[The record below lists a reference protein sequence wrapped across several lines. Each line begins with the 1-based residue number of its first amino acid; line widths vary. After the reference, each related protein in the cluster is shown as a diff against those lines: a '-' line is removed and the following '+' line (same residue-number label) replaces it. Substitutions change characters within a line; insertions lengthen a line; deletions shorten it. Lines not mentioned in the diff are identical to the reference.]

1 MNFGYELI
9 KSHMHMPF
17 DLIILDILMPKI
29 SGMDTARLLREKGV
43 KTPVVFI
50 SSSEEFGV
58 MSYSVLAFDY
68 ILKPIDVERLRECM
82 KRLFAQKKKKH
93 YISVTY
99 SGTETKI
106 LLSNIQ
112 CMESNL
118 RKIIITLSE
127 NLEIEIVGKL
137 ADRILC
143 DESEFCIMLSNLLEN
158 SIDAAKSY
166 IEVSV
171 KCLNNQ
177 LSLNVKNDYTGEIR
191 KNADGCYMTTKQLGS
206 GLGLKSVSAIVK
218 KNGGLL
224 KIDDRNGV
232 FDVCAALRNF

>member
-1 MNFGYELI
+1 MRIAICDDLNTERKKVIEALNLIMGNFSVNEFDDGYELI

-68 ILKPIDVERLRECM
+68 ILKPIDLERLRECM
-82 KRLFAQKKKKH
+82 KRLLAQKKKKH

-118 RKIIITLSE
+118 RKVIITLSE
-127 NLEIEIVGKL
+127 NREIEIVGKL
-137 ADRILC
+137 ADFEEYLIKHG
-143 DESEFCIMLSNLLEN
+143 FCRCH
-158 SIDAAKSY
+158 KSY
-166 IEVSV
+166 IVNIEHIDSIENDTFFLTGGRTV
-171 KCLNNQ
+171 KISRTYLQ
-177 LSLNVKNDYTGEIR
+177 KAKKAYFDYVFTAE
-191 KNADGCYMTTKQLGS
+191 AD
-206 GLGLKSVSAIVK
+206 
-218 KNGGLL
+218 NE
-224 KIDDRNGV
+224 
-232 FDVCAALRNF
+232 

>member
-1 MNFGYELI
+1 MRIAICDDLNTERKKVIEALNLIMGNFSVNEFDDGYELI

-43 KTPVVFI
+43 NTPVVFI

-82 KRLFAQKKKKH
+82 KRLLAQKKKKH

-118 RKIIITLSE
+118 RKVIITLSE
-127 NLEIEIVGKL
+127 NREIEIVGKL
-137 ADRILC
+137 ADFEEYLIKHG
-143 DESEFCIMLSNLLEN
+143 FCRCH
-158 SIDAAKSY
+158 KSY
-166 IEVSV
+166 IVNIEHIDSIESDTFLLTGGRTV
-171 KCLNNQ
+171 KISRTYLQ
-177 LSLNVKNDYTGEIR
+177 KAKKAYFDYVFTAE
-191 KNADGCYMTTKQLGS
+191 AD
-206 GLGLKSVSAIVK
+206 
-218 KNGGLL
+218 NE
-224 KIDDRNGV
+224 
-232 FDVCAALRNF
+232 

>member
-1 MNFGYELI
+1 MRIAICDYLNTEINKVIEALNLIMGNFSVNEFDDGYELI

-82 KRLFAQKKKKH
+82 KRLLAQKKKKH

-118 RKIIITLSE
+118 RKVIITLSE
-127 NLEIEIVGKL
+127 NREIEIVGKL
-137 ADRILC
+137 ADFEEYLIKHG
-143 DESEFCIMLSNLLEN
+143 FCRCH
-158 SIDAAKSY
+158 KSY
-166 IEVSV
+166 IVNIEHIDSIENDTFFLTGGRTV
-171 KCLNNQ
+171 KISRTYLQ
-177 LSLNVKNDYTGEIR
+177 KAKKAYFDYVFTAE
-191 KNADGCYMTTKQLGS
+191 AD
-206 GLGLKSVSAIVK
+206 
-218 KNGGLL
+218 NE
-224 KIDDRNGV
+224 
-232 FDVCAALRNF
+232 

>member
-1 MNFGYELI
+1 MRIAICDDLNTERKKVIEALNLIMGNFSVNEFDDGYELI

-82 KRLFAQKKKKH
+82 KRLLAQKKKKH

-118 RKIIITLSE
+118 RKVIITLSE
-127 NLEIEIVGKL
+127 NREIEIVGKL
-137 ADRILC
+137 ADFEEYLIKHG
-143 DESEFCIMLSNLLEN
+143 FCRCH
-158 SIDAAKSY
+158 KSY
-166 IEVSV
+166 IVNIEHIDSIENDTFFLTGGRTV
-171 KCLNNQ
+171 KISRTYLQ
-177 LSLNVKNDYTGEIR
+177 KAKKAYFDYVFTAE
-191 KNADGCYMTTKQLGS
+191 AD
-206 GLGLKSVSAIVK
+206 
-218 KNGGLL
+218 NE
-224 KIDDRNGV
+224 
-232 FDVCAALRNF
+232 

>member
-1 MNFGYELI
+1 MRIAICDDLNTERKKVIEALNLIMGNFSVNEFDDGYELI

-43 KTPVVFI
+43 NTPVVFI

-82 KRLFAQKKKKH
+82 KRLLAQKKKKH

-118 RKIIITLSE
+118 RKVIITLSE
-127 NLEIEIVGKL
+127 NREIEIVGKL
-137 ADRILC
+137 ADFEEYLIKHG
-143 DESEFCIMLSNLLEN
+143 FCRCH
-158 SIDAAKSY
+158 KSY
-166 IEVSV
+166 IVNIEHIDSIENDTFFLTGGRTV
-171 KCLNNQ
+171 KISRPYLQ
-177 LSLNVKNDYTGEIR
+177 KAKKAYFDYVFTAE
-191 KNADGCYMTTKQLGS
+191 AD
-206 GLGLKSVSAIVK
+206 
-218 KNGGLL
+218 NE
-224 KIDDRNGV
+224 
-232 FDVCAALRNF
+232 

>member
-1 MNFGYELI
+1 MRIAICDDLNTERKKVIEALNSIMGNFSVNEFDDGHELI

-43 KTPVVFI
+43 KTPIVFI
-50 SSSEEFGV
+50 SSSDEFGV

-82 KRLFAQKKKKH
+82 KRLLAQKKKKH

-118 RKIIITLSE
+118 RKVIITLSE
-127 NLEIEIVGKL
+127 NREIEIVGKL
-137 ADRILC
+137 TDFEEYLTKHG
-143 DESEFCIMLSNLLEN
+143 FCRCH
-158 SIDAAKSY
+158 KSY
-166 IEVSV
+166 IVNIEHIDSIENDTFFLTGGRAV
-171 KCLNNQ
+171 KISRTYLQ
-177 LSLNVKNDYTGEIR
+177 EAKKAYFDYVFTAE
-191 KNADGCYMTTKQLGS
+191 AD
-206 GLGLKSVSAIVK
+206 
-218 KNGGLL
+218 NE
-224 KIDDRNGV
+224 
-232 FDVCAALRNF
+232 

>member
-1 MNFGYELI
+1 MRIAICDDLNTERKKVIEALNSIMGNFSVNEFDDGHELI

-17 DLIILDILMPKI
+17 DLMILDILMPKI

-50 SSSEEFGV
+50 SSSDEFGV

-82 KRLFAQKKKKH
+82 KRLLAQKKKKH

-118 RKIIITLSE
+118 RKVIITLSE
-127 NLEIEIVGKL
+127 NREIEIVGKL
-137 ADRILC
+137 TDFEEYLTKHG
-143 DESEFCIMLSNLLEN
+143 FCRCH
-158 SIDAAKSY
+158 KSY
-166 IEVSV
+166 IVNIEHIDSIENDTFFLTGGRTV
-171 KCLNNQ
+171 KISRTYLQ
-177 LSLNVKNDYTGEIR
+177 EAKKAYFDYVFTAE
-191 KNADGCYMTTKQLGS
+191 AD
-206 GLGLKSVSAIVK
+206 
-218 KNGGLL
+218 NE
-224 KIDDRNGV
+224 
-232 FDVCAALRNF
+232 

>member
-1 MNFGYELI
+1 MRIAICDDLNTERKKVIEALNLIMGNFSVNEFDDGYELI

-118 RKIIITLSE
+118 RKVIITLSE
-127 NLEIEIVGKL
+127 NREIEIFGKL
-137 ADRILC
+137 ADFEEYLIKHG
-143 DESEFCIMLSNLLEN
+143 FCRCH
-158 SIDAAKSY
+158 KSY
-166 IEVSV
+166 IVNIEHIDSIENDTFFLTGGRTV
-171 KCLNNQ
+171 KISRTYLQ
-177 LSLNVKNDYTGEIR
+177 KAKKAYFDYVFTAE
-191 KNADGCYMTTKQLGS
+191 AD
-206 GLGLKSVSAIVK
+206 
-218 KNGGLL
+218 NE
-224 KIDDRNGV
+224 
-232 FDVCAALRNF
+232 

>member
-1 MNFGYELI
+1 MRIAICDDLNTERKKVIEALNLIMGNFSVNEFDDGYELI

-17 DLIILDILMPKI
+17 DLIILDILMPNI

-82 KRLFAQKKKKH
+82 KRLLAQKKKKH

-118 RKIIITLSE
+118 RKVIITLSE
-127 NLEIEIVGKL
+127 NREIEIVGKL
-137 ADRILC
+137 ADFEEYLIKHG
-143 DESEFCIMLSNLLEN
+143 FCRCH
-158 SIDAAKSY
+158 KSY
-166 IEVSV
+166 IVNIEHIDSIENDTFFLTGGRTV
-171 KCLNNQ
+171 KISRTYLQ
-177 LSLNVKNDYTGEIR
+177 KAKKAYFDYVFTAE
-191 KNADGCYMTTKQLGS
+191 AD
-206 GLGLKSVSAIVK
+206 
-218 KNGGLL
+218 NE
-224 KIDDRNGV
+224 
-232 FDVCAALRNF
+232 

>member
-1 MNFGYELI
+1 MRIAICDDLNTERKKVIEALNLIMGNFSVNEFDDGYELI

-43 KTPVVFI
+43 NTPVVFI

-82 KRLFAQKKKKH
+82 KRLLAQKKKKH

-118 RKIIITLSE
+118 RKVIITLSE
-127 NLEIEIVGKL
+127 SRETEVVGKL
-137 ADRILC
+137 ADFEEYLIKHG
-143 DESEFCIMLSNLLEN
+143 FCRCH
-158 SIDAAKSY
+158 KSY
-166 IEVSV
+166 IVNIEHIDSIENDTFFLTGGRTV
-171 KCLNNQ
+171 KISRTYLQ
-177 LSLNVKNDYTGEIR
+177 KAKKAYFDYVFTAE
-191 KNADGCYMTTKQLGS
+191 AD
-206 GLGLKSVSAIVK
+206 
-218 KNGGLL
+218 NE
-224 KIDDRNGV
+224 
-232 FDVCAALRNF
+232 

>member
-1 MNFGYELI
+1 MRIAICDDLNTERKKVIEALNLIMGNFSVNEFDDGYELI

-82 KRLFAQKKKKH
+82 KRLLAQKKKKH

-118 RKIIITLSE
+118 RKVIITLSE
-127 NLEIEIVGKL
+127 NREIEIFGKL
-137 ADRILC
+137 ADFEEYLIKHG
-143 DESEFCIMLSNLLEN
+143 FCRCH
-158 SIDAAKSY
+158 KSY
-166 IEVSV
+166 IVNIEHIDSIENDTFFLTGGRTV
-171 KCLNNQ
+171 KISRTYLQ
-177 LSLNVKNDYTGEIR
+177 KAKKAYFDYVFTAE
-191 KNADGCYMTTKQLGS
+191 AD
-206 GLGLKSVSAIVK
+206 
-218 KNGGLL
+218 NE
-224 KIDDRNGV
+224 
-232 FDVCAALRNF
+232 

>member
-1 MNFGYELI
+1 MRIAICDDLNTERKKVIEALNLIMGNFSVNEFDDGYELI

-82 KRLFAQKKKKH
+82 KRLLAQKKKKH

-118 RKIIITLSE
+118 RKVIITLSE
-127 NLEIEIVGKL
+127 NREIEIVGKL
-137 ADRILC
+137 ADFEEYLIKHG
-143 DESEFCIMLSNLLEN
+143 FCRCH
-158 SIDAAKSY
+158 KSY
-166 IEVSV
+166 IVNLEHIDSIENDTFFLTGGRTV
-171 KCLNNQ
+171 KISRTYLQ
-177 LSLNVKNDYTGEIR
+177 KAKKAYFDYVFTAE
-191 KNADGCYMTTKQLGS
+191 AD
-206 GLGLKSVSAIVK
+206 
-218 KNGGLL
+218 NE
-224 KIDDRNGV
+224 
-232 FDVCAALRNF
+232 

>member
-1 MNFGYELI
+1 MRIAICDDLNTERKKVIEALNLIMGNFSVNEFDDGYELI

-82 KRLFAQKKKKH
+82 KRLLAQKKKKH

-118 RKIIITLSE
+118 RKVIITLSE
-127 NLEIEIVGKL
+127 NREIEIVGKL
-137 ADRILC
+137 ADFEEYLIKHG
-143 DESEFCIMLSNLLEN
+143 FCRCH
-158 SIDAAKSY
+158 KSY
-166 IEVSV
+166 IVNIEHIDSIE
-171 KCLNNQ
+171 
-177 LSLNVKNDYTGEIR
+177 NDTFFLTGGRTVIISRTYLQKAKKAYFDYVFTAE
-191 KNADGCYMTTKQLGS
+191 AD
-206 GLGLKSVSAIVK
+206 
-218 KNGGLL
+218 NE
-224 KIDDRNGV
+224 
-232 FDVCAALRNF
+232 

>member
-1 MNFGYELI
+1 MRIAICDDLNTERKKVIEALNLIMGNFSVNEFDDGYELI

-29 SGMDTARLLREKGV
+29 SGMDTARRLREKGV

-82 KRLFAQKKKKH
+82 KRLLAQKKKKH

-118 RKIIITLSE
+118 RKVIITLSE
-127 NLEIEIVGKL
+127 NREIEIVGKL
-137 ADRILC
+137 ADFEEYLIKHG
-143 DESEFCIMLSNLLEN
+143 FCRCH
-158 SIDAAKSY
+158 KSY
-166 IEVSV
+166 IVNIEHIDSIENDTFFLTGGRTV
-171 KCLNNQ
+171 KISRTYLQ
-177 LSLNVKNDYTGEIR
+177 KAKKAYFDYVFTAE
-191 KNADGCYMTTKQLGS
+191 AD
-206 GLGLKSVSAIVK
+206 
-218 KNGGLL
+218 NE
-224 KIDDRNGV
+224 
-232 FDVCAALRNF
+232 

>member
-1 MNFGYELI
+1 MRIAICDDLNTERKKVIEALNLIMGNFSVNEFDDGYELI

-43 KTPVVFI
+43 NTPVVFI

-82 KRLFAQKKKKH
+82 KRLLAQKKKKH

-118 RKIIITLSE
+118 RKVIITLSE
-127 NLEIEIVGKL
+127 NREIEIVGKL
-137 ADRILC
+137 ADFEEYLIKHG
-143 DESEFCIMLSNLLEN
+143 FCRCH
-158 SIDAAKSY
+158 KSY
-166 IEVSV
+166 IVNIEHIDSIENDTFFLTGGRTV
-171 KCLNNQ
+171 KISRTYLQ
-177 LSLNVKNDYTGEIR
+177 KAKKAYFDYVFTAE
-191 KNADGCYMTTKQLGS
+191 AD
-206 GLGLKSVSAIVK
+206 
-218 KNGGLL
+218 NE
-224 KIDDRNGV
+224 
-232 FDVCAALRNF
+232 